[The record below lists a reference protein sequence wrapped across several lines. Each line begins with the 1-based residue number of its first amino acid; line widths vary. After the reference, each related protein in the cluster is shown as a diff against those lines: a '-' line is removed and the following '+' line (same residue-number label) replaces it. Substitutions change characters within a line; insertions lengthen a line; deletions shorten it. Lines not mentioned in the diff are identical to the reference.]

1 MVAKAETF
9 KNSREIVN
17 FINEHNLQRED
28 ILDILDR
35 EGQLIL
41 IYYIS

>member
-1 MVAKAETF
+1 MADAKTF
-9 KNSREIVN
+9 KNTREVVN
-17 FINEHNLQRED
+17 FINEYNIKRED
-28 ILDILDR
+28 ILNLLDR